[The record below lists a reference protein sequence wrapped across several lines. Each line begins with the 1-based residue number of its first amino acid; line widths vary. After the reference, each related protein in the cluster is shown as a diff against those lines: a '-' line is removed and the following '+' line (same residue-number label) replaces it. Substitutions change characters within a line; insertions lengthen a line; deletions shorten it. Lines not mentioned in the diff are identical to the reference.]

1 MIKAYKATIAI
12 DFDGTITNFSTF
24 PEMGTVRHD
33 MPEFLYK
40 LRIAGYRLVLNTCR
54 TGEYFKEAV
63 DCLKDNGLYDL
74 FDWKY
79 LKDPDHFGKY
89 GKVLASFYVDDS
101 ACIENFDCVDLTKL
115 ADAIDERIQQKQLR
129 CELH

>member
-1 MIKAYKATIAI
+1 MTKSYKATIAI

-24 PEMGTVRHD
+24 PVMGTVRND
-33 MPEFLYK
+33 IPEFLYK

-74 FDWKY
+74 FDWKT
-79 LKDPDHFGKY
+79 LKTLSTSVNMERCLQAFTLTTAH
-89 GKVLASFYVDDS
+89 VLKTSTAWTLLS
-101 ACIENFDCVDLTKL
+101 LPTL
-115 ADAIDERIQQKQLR
+115 
-129 CELH
+129 